1 MLASS
6 QIHRTTAP
14 TGGFL
19 FPHNK
24 TVTSYAKVIIKKKR
38 KGPYVL
44 AMVFSFVKLSA
55 GSKKNCTL
63 VLLATS

>member
-24 TVTSYAKVIIKKKR
+24 TVTSYAKVIIKKKEKDR
-38 KGPYVL
+38 MCLQWFL
-44 AMVFSFVKLSA
+44 A
-55 GSKKNCTL
+55 
-63 VLLATS
+63 LLN